1 MKLVEKILVPV
12 QIENI
17 SNDQLDIAAAIAKR
31 FNSSIIILCVLPL
44 EAKSEKINKILESY
58 VKEELKKIAAYID
71 IDKNKIHQL
80 IEYGNSFEKI
90 ISISET
96 ENVNIIIHV
105 NQHDDAGDGEKI
117 DNLSEKLIRKS
128 IKPAMIVKPGKNIPP
143 KKILCPVDYSE
154 SSERALNNA
163 IKIARVFNSKLY
175 IINVFEPL
183 QESFSTRLNIDY
195 NKENKKRE
203 SENKEKFNQF
213 LKNFNLSDL
222 DHQVVSLSGKP
233 DTVITDFARTN
244 SIDIIFIGST
254 GKTYVQR
261 LMLGSTT
268 ENVLRV
274 LPASMI
280 VTKAENL
287 LELKIDSDITT
298 LEKHFDQAIQLE
310 KLGNYEEA
318 VEQLKICLHI
328 NDLHVPVLNRLSK
341 LYLKLGENKLSQNYE
356 KKANEILRRLWD
368 RKIELEIR
376 RGLKI

>member
-1 MKLVEKILVPV
+1 MKNKKKILVPV

-244 SIDIIFIGST
+244 SIDIIFI
-254 GKTYVQR
+254 
-261 LMLGSTT
+261 
-268 ENVLRV
+268 
-274 LPASMI
+274 
-280 VTKAENL
+280 
-287 LELKIDSDITT
+287 
-298 LEKHFDQAIQLE
+298 
-310 KLGNYEEA
+310 
-318 VEQLKICLHI
+318 
-328 NDLHVPVLNRLSK
+328 
-341 LYLKLGENKLSQNYE
+341 
-356 KKANEILRRLWD
+356 
-368 RKIELEIR
+368 
-376 RGLKI
+376 